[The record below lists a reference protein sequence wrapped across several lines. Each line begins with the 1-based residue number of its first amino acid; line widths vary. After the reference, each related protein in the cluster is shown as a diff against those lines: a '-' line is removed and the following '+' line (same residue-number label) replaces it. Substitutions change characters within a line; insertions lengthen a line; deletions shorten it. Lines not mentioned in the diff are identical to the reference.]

1 METLKWTQVQI
12 QRLKALG
19 ASDEIQATAG
29 FHSRDERNRRFQE
42 IEQSLVRRER
52 ARLEDY
58 LENQLRPK
66 ICLLEH
72 RLIETLNQHG
82 FAQVTT
88 PLIITRAALARMS
101 ITADNPLFKQIY
113 WINANKCLRPMLAPN
128 LYSLM
133 MDLGRLRKRPL
144 RFFEVGPCFRKE
156 TDGLQ
161 HTSEFTMLNLVEMGL
176 SESTRHHRL
185 REIGTVVCKAAGLT
199 DFDFQKTSSD
209 VYGDTIDI
217 VAGKSKTEIASGAMG
232 PHPLDAAWRI
242 DETWIGFGF
251 GIERLLMVSEGHGTM
266 GRWRKSLSY
275 LDGIRLNI

>member
-1 METLKWTQVQI
+1 MAIFQWTEVQI
-12 QRLKALG
+12 RRLKELD
-19 ASDEIQATAG
+19 ASDEIRAAAG
-29 FHSRDERNRRFQE
+29 FNSRDERNRRFQE
-42 IEQSLVRRER
+42 IEQFLVRRER
-52 ARLEDY
+52 AK
-58 LENQLRPK
+58 LENFLEHRLRPK
-66 ICLLEH
+66 ICLLEQ
-72 RLIETLNQHG
+72 RLIDTLNQHG

-101 ITADNPLFKQIY
+101 ITATHPLYRQVY
-113 WINANKCLRPMLAPN
+113 WIDGNKCLRPMLAPN

-133 MDLGRLRKRPL
+133 MDLGRVRKRPL

-156 TDGLQ
+156 TEGLH

-176 SESTRHHRL
+176 PESERHHRL
-185 REIGTVVCKAAGLT
+185 REIGAIVSEAAGLT
-199 DFDFQKTSSD
+199 DYDFEEEISE
-209 VYGDTIDI
+209 VYGDTLDI
-217 VAGKSKTEIASGAMG
+217 VAGESRIEVASGAMG
-232 PHPLDAAWRI
+232 PHPLDTAWRI